1 MKRNLTGLRMGA
13 GASLA
18 LTAVFGLV
26 SACNQHPVS
35 YSSSVGSVEEIMKT
49 PVDGAQKL
57 DMLWVVDNS
66 GSMCQEQKALRENF
80 DTFVNEL
87 QKTNLNFHIGVT
99 TTDMNGE
106 YMLEPVAEP
115 GHLQSTP
122 QPVPGFDPSCHTAV
136 DAAGQ
141 AIPGDYGPIK
151 AAIAAAVACMANPDN
166 SYLDPSNADIECA
179 LYGTP
184 MGCEI
189 ARVGCGGTD
198 PCSSE
203 DLFPPTGS
211 YRAIPKVLRSADYT
225 EGGVLDVDRLRA
237 DFGCMAFVGTRGY
250 GIEKGLSAA
259 VTAVSPD
266 LTGGA
271 VDADGANTGAANHG
285 LIRDNARFAL
295 VFVTDEND
303 CSHDG
308 TLDEATPC
316 GGDVCEFANSVDVS
330 EADSPLLAPSELK
343 TQLVENLRATK
354 GDENFTDADI
364 LIASIH
370 GNFKRFDGEV
380 PTNAECGAE
389 GYPGISTSCA
399 TKLGVAYSG
408 DRYDRFLREFSQYY
422 PAPNPADPDAPLT
435 GWMCQ
440 GDFRPALTAIGEFFT
455 SASSGCITNP
465 IYPCTSDDQCPAFPF
480 GEGAGS
486 CVARPNSDQKYCDSA
501 IQVRAVASNDSDFQH
516 LQDSGYCI
524 PDSIGSVGLEMGC
537 VISGDKFGFDACPGE
552 TVSGIRLSWS
562 NSQEARN
569 ALLGSDLQVRYNSIP
584 AP

>member
-26 SACNQHPVS
+26 SACNQHPVT
-35 YSSSVGSVEEIMKT
+35 YSSSVGSVEEIVET
-49 PVDGAQKL
+49 TVDGAQKL

-80 DTFVNEL
+80 DGFVEEL
-87 QKTNLNFHIGVT
+87 QNTNLDFQLGVT
-99 TTDMNGE
+99 TTDMNGD
-106 YMLEPVAEP
+106 YALEPIAEP

-136 DAAGQ
+136 DATGQ
-141 AIPGDYGPIK
+141 AIPGDYSPIK
-151 AAIAAAVACMANPDN
+151 AAIEAAVACMANPDN

-189 ARVGCGGTD
+189 TRAGCGGSD
-198 PCSSE
+198 PCGSE
-203 DLFPPTGS
+203 DLFPPTTS
-211 YRAIPKVLRSADYT
+211 YRAIPKVLKSADYM
-225 EGGVLDVDRLRA
+225 EGGVLDVARLRD

-259 VTAVSPD
+259 VTAVDPK
-266 LTGGA
+266 LTGGLP
-271 VDADGANTGAANHG
+271 DAASEAPNNG
-285 LIRDNARFAL
+285 LIRPKSRFAL

-308 TLDEATPC
+308 SLDEATPC
-316 GGDVCEFANSVDVS
+316 GGDVCEFANAESAEGS
-330 EADSPLLAPSELK
+330 SPLLSPTELHD
-343 TQLVENLRATK
+343 TLIENLRATK
-354 GDENFTDADI
+354 GEENFGEADV
-364 LIASIH
+364 LVASIH
-370 GNFKRFDGEV
+370 GNYKRFEGSV
-380 PTNAECGAE
+380 PSNADCGAE
-389 GYPGISTSCA
+389 GYAGIETSCA
-399 TKLGVAYSG
+399 TQLGVAYSG
-408 DRYDRFLREFSQYY
+408 DRYDRFLREFEQFY
-422 PAPNPADPDAPLT
+422 PTPSTATPDAPLT

-440 GDFRPALTAIGEFFT
+440 GDFRPALEAIGEFVT
-455 SASSGCITNP
+455 NAATGCITSS
-465 IYPCTSDDQCPAFPF
+465 IYPCTSDDQCPDFPY

-486 CVARPNSDQKYCDSA
+486 CVSRPNSDEKYCDSA
-501 IQVRAVASNDSDFQH
+501 LQVRAIANDDAAFQH

-524 PDSIGSVGLEMGC
+524 PDSVGTTGLEMGC
-537 VISGDKFGFDACPGE
+537 VIAGDKFSFDACPGE
-552 TVSGIRLSWS
+552 TVSGIRLVWGD
-562 NSQEARN
+562 SQQARN
-569 ALLGSDLQVRYNSIP
+569 ALLGSDLQMRYNSIP